1 MDGAPGIGCP
11 VISSITG
18 ATAVLVVTEPTLSG
32 IHDMK
37 RVVDL
42 AAHFHIPVFV
52 CINKFDLNPDL
63 TSRVESYCREGRLKL
78 AGKIPYDNVVTKA
91 MVQGKTVVE
100 YSSGVVAK
108 EIEKLWRQISYHLS
122 EG

>member
-1 MDGAPGIGCP
+1 
-11 VISSITG
+11 
-18 ATAVLVVTEPTLSG
+18 
-32 IHDMK
+32 
-37 RVVDL
+37 
-42 AAHFHIPVFV
+42 
-52 CINKFDLNPDL
+52 
-63 TSRVESYCREGRLKL
+63 VESYCREGRLKL